1 MFVTLVF
8 FVLALVGFVFL
19 VISMFF
25 FGHDVE
31 AGADADVH
39 GGGPSFFSIR
49 SMAVFLTSFGAIG
62 AIANHYFPARNAT
75 ALISSLLG
83 VMGGVIMSSVYL
95 LAMRMIYSQ
104 QASSLI
110 EDRDLVG
117 VEGRVTVAIPE
128 NGIGEIAC
136 AIGTQGAR
144 RLARA
149 RQAISEGAIVR
160 VKEVHGDTVV
170 VEPVA

>member
-8 FVLALVGFVFL
+8 LVLALVGFVFL

-25 FGHDVE
+25 GHEVE

-49 SMAVFLTSFGAIG
+49 SLAVFLTSFGAVG
-62 AIANHYFPARNAT
+62 AIANHYFPARSAT

-83 VMGGVIMSSVYL
+83 VMGGVIMSGVYL

-128 NGIGEIAC
+128 NGLGEITC
-136 AIGTQGAR
+136 AIAAQGVR
-144 RLARA
+144 RMARA
-149 RQAISEGAIVR
+149 RQAISEGSIVR

>member
-1 MFVTLVF
+1 MTGHGMIGNMSENHLDSSCAESRQNLRP
-8 FVLALVGFVFL
+8 LARRR
-19 VISMFF
+19 
-25 FGHDVE
+25 GHDVE

-49 SMAVFLTSFGAIG
+49 SMAVFLTSFGAVG
-62 AIANHYFPARNAT
+62 AIANRYMKVES

-83 VMGGVIMSSVYL
+83 IMGGVIMSGVYL

-128 NGIGEIAC
+128 NGIGEVSC
-136 AIGTQGAR
+136 AIAAQGAR
-144 RLARA
+144 RMARA
-149 RQAISEGAIVR
+149 RQEIGRAHV
-160 VKEVHGDTVV
+160 
-170 VEPVA
+170 